1 MLERVVEEHLFT
13 VEEFAKM
20 LRADVLD
27 ADKKFEL
34 IEGKLFEMTA
44 MESPHFATVMR
55 LNYLFVERLGKRAQ
69 TSVQSPIRLSER
81 SAPEP
86 DLALL
91 RPRQDFYA
99 TQIPTANDALLL
111 VEVAFSSYQRDKT
124 IKLPLYAKHGV
135 AETWLVDLNAKR
147 IEAHRE
153 PKDGVYRQTLI
164 FDETQNIAPMNF
176 PDIAFSVAEIL
187 GAKPMSL

>member
-111 VEVAFSSYQRDKT
+111 VEVAF
-124 IKLPLYAKHGV
+124 
-135 AETWLVDLNAKR
+135 
-147 IEAHRE
+147 
-153 PKDGVYRQTLI
+153 
-164 FDETQNIAPMNF
+164 
-176 PDIAFSVAEIL
+176 
-187 GAKPMSL
+187 